1 MVAAER
7 YMSNMRSWPYY
18 LFVNLILA
26 VGIVLS
32 AVLGRSLGIQG
43 PALAISVVWPATGLS
58 LAGLLIFG
66 NRASLGVF
74 LGNLAY
80 NLFYLNAFPPS
91 MSFLPVYA
99 IIAAV
104 IISLGSFVQAF
115 LSAYIMR
122 TYTHSGYFRSV
133 HDIFIFLIPAS
144 FLTCLIGST
153 VGVASLYFAGELE
166 SEWILPVWLTFW
178 LGDTVGIYVVTPL
191 LVIWTLQ
198 RFVGRAISH
207 VFSIFCMVSL
217 FLLLSYVTYRYSYPL
232 AHLFV
237 PISIW
242 AAYLFRMHGASLA
255 IFLMT
260 AASIAFAAGQ
270 GYEGTS
276 LISLITFIA
285 VTVAASLIIAAVVN
299 EREEAWALL
308 DSRNVYLEQEVEVK
322 SDIIHL
328 SRSASDQKRKLV
340 SQGIEAKRLSQVM
353 QDGLNT
359 IELSTKDTQ
368 DSIQA
373 VTELSSE
380 AKPLVMK
387 KLLHIQK
394 NLSKILQ
401 VDETLKELLERFRS
415 GN

>member
-1 MVAAER
+1 
-7 YMSNMRSWPYY
+7 MRSWPYY
-18 LFVNLILA
+18 LFVNFILA

-32 AVLGRSLGIQG
+32 AVLGRSMGIQG

-58 LAGLLIFG
+58 LAGLMIFG
-66 NRASLGVF
+66 NRAGLGVF

-99 IIAAV
+99 IIASVV
-104 IISLGSFVQAF
+104 ISMGSFVQAF

-144 FLTCLIGST
+144 FLPCLIGST

-166 SEWILPVWLTFW
+166 SQLILPIWLTFW

-191 LVIWTLQ
+191 LVIWTIQ

-217 FLLLSYVTYRYSYPL
+217 FLLLSYLTYRYSYPL

-276 LISLITFIA
+276 LIFLITFIA

-401 VDETLKELLERFRS
+401 LDETLKELLERFRS